1 MAESSDELLAA
12 RDRAVLLHSL
22 HNRALGQ
29 HPHVWTRGQGALLW
43 DAEGREFLDGL
54 AGLWNV
60 IAGHGRRELADA
72 AARQM
77 STLAYA
83 TAYAGSSSRPAI
95 ELGERLAE
103 LFYPNIGRFFFTSG
117 GAEANESAIK
127 TARYFAKLTGQAG
140 KHKVIGRRWGYHGT
154 TLAAMSATGIGSYW
168 PMFEPR
174 VPGFPHIES
183 PYPYRF
189 TGEPRG
195 PDDRR
200 TPGEMA
206 ADLLE
211 EAIVRE
217 GADTVAAFLAEP
229 VQGAGGVIVPP
240 DDYWPRIRQI
250 CDRHQVLLIADE
262 VITGFGRT
270 GPWFALER
278 WGVEPDLVTFA
289 KGITSGYFPF
299 GGVGVRREIADAID
313 AASGPQT
320 WMHAFTYSAHPTGCA
335 VALANLDLVEREG
348 LRQRAAELGER
359 LLGGLQTLAG
369 HPHVGDVRGLG
380 LMAAV
385 ELVADKATKV
395 EFAPEQAIGAKVHE
409 ATQRRGLF
417 TRLRGDVYNLAPCY
431 VTTDAQIDRMVN
443 ILGESIDEVLGN

>member
-1 MAESSDELLAA
+1 MTAPADDQLAA

-22 HNRALGQ
+22 HNRALQQ
-29 HPHVWTRGQGALLW
+29 HPHIWTRGEGALLW
-43 DAEGREFLDGL
+43 DQTGREFLDGL

-83 TAYAGSSSRPAI
+83 SGYAGCSSPPAI
-95 ELGERLAE
+95 ELGERLGS
-103 LFYPNIGRFFFTSG
+103 LFYPNITKFFFTSG

-127 TARYFAKLTGQAG
+127 SARYFARLNGFADKY
-140 KHKVIGRRWGYHGT
+140 KVISRRWGYHGT
-154 TLAAMSATGIGSYW
+154 TLAAMSATGIASYW

-174 VPGFPHIES
+174 VPGFLHIES

-189 TGEPRG
+189 AGAPRG

-211 EAIVRE
+211 EAIERE
-217 GADTVAAFLAEP
+217 GADSVAAFLAEP

-250 CDRHQVLLIADE
+250 CDRHRVLLIADE

-278 WGVEPDLVTFA
+278 YGIEPDLVTFA

-299 GGVGVRREIADAID
+299 GGVGVRREIAEAIES
-313 AASGPQT
+313 ASGPQT
-320 WMHAFTYSAHPTGCA
+320 WMHAFTYSGHPTGCA
-335 VALANLDLVEREG
+335 VALANLDLLEREG

-359 LLGGLQTLAG
+359 LLGGLQTLAA

-385 ELVADKATKV
+385 ELVADKASKV
-395 EFAPEQAIGAKVHE
+395 EFPAEQAIGGKVHE

-431 VTTDAQIDRMVN
+431 VTTDAQIDRMVS
-443 ILGESIDEVLGN
+443 ILGESIEEVLGT